1 MLILIINVLKKN
13 FFNQKVLEEEVKSLR
28 KDLAK
33 FERRWQ
39 EHEESTHKN
48 LETNLILM
56 SLFVIFVNCYSSM
69 F

>member
-1 MLILIINVLKKN
+1 MKF

-39 EHEESTHKN
+39 EHEENTHKN
-48 LETNLILM
+48 LTDNLIIM
-56 SLFVIFVNCYSSM
+56 SSFVIFVNCVSSM